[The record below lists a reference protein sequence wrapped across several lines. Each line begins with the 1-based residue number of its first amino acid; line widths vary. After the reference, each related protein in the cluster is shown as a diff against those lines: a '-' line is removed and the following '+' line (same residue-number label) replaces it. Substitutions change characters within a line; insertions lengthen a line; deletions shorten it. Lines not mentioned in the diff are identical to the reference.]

1 MTSREEIVFFSKLA
15 YDRHY
20 SVGGEGN
27 ISVREGDDLFE
38 ITPSGILKPLLS
50 PEDIVVIDGEG
61 HTVSGRRK
69 PSSEFLAHLEVYR
82 QNPAVNAV
90 IHAHPMFTV
99 LSTVTGEYP
108 FEHPFLAEAVLFLDR
123 VKTVPYAQPAGPD
136 TARTVSE
143 ACGQSD
149 AIIVERHG
157 TFTYGK
163 NLQEAFTLLEIMEK
177 CAEMHFRA
185 KESGNRIK
193 NLSEEEIRELRK
205 DLNS

>member
-15 YDRHY
+15 YDRNY

-27 ISVREGDDLFE
+27 ISVRTADGLFE
-38 ITPSGILKPLLS
+38 ITPSGILKPLLA
-50 PEDIVVIDGEG
+50 PEDIVMINSEG
-61 HTVSGRRK
+61 NAVSGRRK
-69 PSSEFLAHLEVYR
+69 PSSEFLAHLEIYR

-90 IHAHPMFTV
+90 IHAHPMYSV
-99 LSTVTGEYP
+99 LSTVTGVNP

-123 VKTVPYAQPAGPD
+123 VKTVPYARPAGPD
-136 TARTVSE
+136 TVRTISGV
-143 ACGQSD
+143 CGQSD
-149 AIIVERHG
+149 AVIIERHG

-177 CAEMHFRA
+177 CAEMYFRA